1 MDYGDNELGRYRYGG
16 RSSIIMS
23 PDFEGLSLEIE
34 RKLTWPTIG
43 RAVRSM
49 VRKIR

>member
-1 MDYGDNELGRYRYGG
+1 MDYGENELGRYLYGG
-16 RSSIIMS
+16 RSSLMS
-23 PDFEGLSLEIE
+23 PDFEGLTYEVE

-43 RAVRSM
+43 RAFRSV

>member
-1 MDYGDNELGRYRYGG
+1 MDYGDNELGRYLYGD
-16 RSSIIMS
+16 RTRMRS
-23 PDFEGLSLEIE
+23 PDFEGFTFELE

-43 RAVRSM
+43 RALRSA